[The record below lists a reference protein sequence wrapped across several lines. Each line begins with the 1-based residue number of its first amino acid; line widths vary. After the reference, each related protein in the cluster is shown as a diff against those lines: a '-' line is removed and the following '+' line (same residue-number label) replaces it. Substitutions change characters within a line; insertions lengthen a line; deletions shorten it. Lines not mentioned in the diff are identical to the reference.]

1 MEKCHFIRLLTD
13 DTPEGPT
20 LSVLS
25 KLLIHNHPVLPPP
38 IGRVSP
44 HLHHGF
50 NSAARLTAIGIG
62 RDGARMAA
70 FLSKNQPNL
79 ECYEIYYSQRIHKET
94 QPSTLYLSIMNSDLI
109 FVMFGSDVGKS
120 YIQLQAICDLST
132 ENNIPTIGIH
142 PYGPTYPAIR
152 DCTDYNF
159 RVSAESISSTKG
171 KTSNSSKTLSMYA
184 GRHIIQVMTDMI
196 TQRSLICVDFND
208 IKTVLNY
215 GKIGLL
221 GTGVATGPDAGR
233 QATALA
239 MDRILAQGCKLE
251 KAKGALLIMQG
262 SSFLKIENF
271 EGMTYSALKYLS
283 IEDKIVLGLTQNDE
297 LGYNVKVSVLI
308 VM

>member
-1 MEKCHFIRLLTD
+1 
-13 DTPEGPT
+13 
-20 LSVLS
+20 
-25 KLLIHNHPVLPPP
+25 
-38 IGRVSP
+38 
-44 HLHHGF
+44 
-50 NSAARLTAIGIG
+50 
-62 RDGARMAA
+62 
-70 FLSKNQPNL
+70 
-79 ECYEIYYSQRIHKET
+79 
-94 QPSTLYLSIMNSDLI
+94 
-109 FVMFGSDVGKS
+109 
-120 YIQLQAICDLST
+120 
-132 ENNIPTIGIH
+132 
-142 PYGPTYPAIR
+142 
-152 DCTDYNF
+152 
-159 RVSAESISSTKG
+159 
-171 KTSNSSKTLSMYA
+171 
-184 GRHIIQVMTDMI
+184 MI